1 MQVMPSTASTAASAL
16 MLGLAIPPTSKL
28 EDARPLVKNTFAN

>member
-16 MLGLAIPPTSKL
+16 MLGLAIPPTSKI
-28 EDARPLVKNTFAN
+28 DARPLVKNAFAN